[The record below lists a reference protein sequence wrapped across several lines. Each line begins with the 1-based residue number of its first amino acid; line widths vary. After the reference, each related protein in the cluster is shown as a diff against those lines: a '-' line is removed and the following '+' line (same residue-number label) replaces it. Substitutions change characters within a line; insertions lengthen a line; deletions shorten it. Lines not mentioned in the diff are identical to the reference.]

1 MEEFKR
7 DKMFDWKEFERVYSV
22 IKLLRET
29 SSSNTKASILK
40 QYKDTPHLQDLL
52 YYTYNKDLKYK
63 ITLKAISKAEVGN
76 IKSGESPFELASDLA
91 MCNIDNATRNRVAT
105 YLANIPNEKCRELV
119 LGMLLKDLGIHMTAK
134 SINKVIPNL
143 IPEFKVALANPIA
156 KAKLK
161 IGEHITV
168 TQKLNGIRGVYYMGG
183 FKSRQGK
190 DIDGFDNIKR
200 DIEDLFKYM
209 DWDNMVLDGELV
221 RIKTDDID
229 DEDNFRLTTSIVN
242 SKSRT
247 KDEEEQIEFVIFDLL
262 PYDEFVK
269 GESTLTHSKRN
280 EILEEIDM
288 YFESLGLEYLRTVPC
303 YFEGGY
309 DPYIINNILRQTDA
323 IGLEGVM
330 INRDATYKCKR
341 SNDILKVKSF
351 FYNDLRCLEVYEGE
365 GEFEGTLGGIVVNYK
380 GFKVKAGSGFTQE
393 QREYY
398 WTHPEEIVGRIV
410 CIKCKGESKNKNN
423 SDLSMNFP
431 IFNGV
436 RNDKEEESYEI

>member
-1 MEEFKR
+1 
-7 DKMFDWKEFERVYSV
+7 MFNWKEFERVHSV

-40 QYKDTPHLQDLL
+40 QYKDTPHLQSLL

-63 ITLKAISKAEVGN
+63 ITLKAISKAEIGN
-76 IKSGESPFELASDLA
+76 VKSEESPFELASDLA
-91 MCNIDNATRNRVAT
+91 ICNIDNATRNRVAT

-161 IGEHITV
+161 IGEQVTV
-168 TQKLNGIRGVYYMGG
+168 TQKLNGIRGVYCMGG

-190 DIDGFDNIKR
+190 DIDGFDNIKAE
-200 DIEDLFKYM
+200 IEDLFKYM
-209 DWDNMVLDGELV
+209 NWSNMVLDGELV

-269 GESTLTHSKRN
+269 GESTLTYSKRS

-288 YFESLGLEYLRTVPC
+288 YLESMNFSYLRTVPC

-410 CIKCKGESKNKNN
+410 CIKRKGESKNKNN

>member
-1 MEEFKR
+1 
-7 DKMFDWKEFERVYSV
+7 MFNWKEFERSYSV

-29 SSSNTKASILK
+29 SSTNTKTSILT
-40 QYKDTPHLQDLL
+40 QYKDTPYLQELL

-76 IKSGESPFELASDLA
+76 VKSGESPFELASDLA
-91 MCNIDNATRNRVAT
+91 TCNIDNATRNRVAT
-105 YLANIPNEKCRELV
+105 YLANVPNEKCRELV

-161 IGEHITV
+161 IGERVTV
-168 TQKLNGIRGVYYMGG
+168 TQKLNGIRGVYCMGG

-190 DIDGFDNIKR
+190 DIDGFDNIKEEL
-200 DIEDLFKYM
+200 DDLFKYM
-209 DWDNMVLDGELV
+209 CWDNVVLDGELV
-221 RIKTDDID
+221 RINSDKID

-269 GESTLTHSKRN
+269 GESILTYSKRS
-280 EILEEIDM
+280 ELLEEIDM
-288 YFESLGLEYLRTVPC
+288 YLESMGFEYLRTVPC

-351 FYNDLRCLEVYEGE
+351 FYNDLKIIGFTEGE
-365 GEFEGTLGGIVVNYK
+365 GEFVGTLGSLLVDYK
-380 GFKVKAGSGFTQE
+380 GSPCGVGSGFTK
-393 QREYY
+393 
-398 WTHPEEIVGRIV
+398 EERDWIWNNKDELIGRV
-410 CIKCKGESKNKNN
+410 CTVKCKGESRNKNN
-423 SDLSMNFP
+423 DLVSMNFP
-431 IFNGV
+431 IWAGL
-436 RNDKEEESYEI
+436 RDEGKEVSYET

>member
-1 MEEFKR
+1 
-7 DKMFDWKEFERVYSV
+7 MFNWKEFERVHSV

-40 QYKDTPHLQDLL
+40 QYKDTPHLQSLL

-63 ITLKAISKAEVGN
+63 ITLKAISKAEIGN
-76 IKSGESPFELASDLA
+76 VKSEESPFELASDLA
-91 MCNIDNATRNRVAT
+91 ICNIDNATRNRVAT

-161 IGEHITV
+161 IGEQVTV
-168 TQKLNGIRGVYYMGG
+168 TQKLNGIRGVYCMGG

-190 DIDGFDNIKR
+190 DIDGFDNIKAE
-200 DIEDLFKYM
+200 IEDLFKYM
-209 DWDNMVLDGELV
+209 NWSNMVLDGELV

-262 PYDEFVK
+262 PYDEFIK
-269 GESTLTHSKRN
+269 GESTLTYSKRS
-280 EILEEIDM
+280 EILEEVDE
-288 YFESLGLEYLRTVPC
+288 YLGLKGFEYLRTVPC

-309 DPYIINNILRQTDA
+309 DPNIINEILRQTDA

>member
-1 MEEFKR
+1 
-7 DKMFDWKEFERVYSV
+7 MFNWKEFDKVHSI

-29 SSSNTKASILK
+29 SSTTAKASILK
-40 QYKDTPHLQDLL
+40 QYEDTPHLQDLL

-63 ITLKAISKAEVGN
+63 MTLKGISGATVNDKFHRD
-76 IKSGESPFELASDLA
+76 ISPFDL
-91 MCNIDNATRNRVAT
+91 CKDLATRNVDTAMRNEVAT
-105 YLANIPNEKCRELV
+105 YLANIPTEKCRELV

-156 KAKLK
+156 KARLK
-161 IGEHITV
+161 VGERVCV
-168 TQKLNGIRGVYYMGG
+168 TQKLNGIRGVYCMGG

-190 DIDGFDNIKR
+190 DIDGFDCIKAEL
-200 DIEDLFKYM
+200 DDLFKYM
-209 DWDNMVLDGELV
+209 DWNNMVLDGELV
-221 RIKTDDID
+221 RRNVDNID

-262 PYDEFVK
+262 PYDEFIK
-269 GESTLTHSKRN
+269 GESTLIYEHRSA
-280 EILEEIDM
+280 ILEEIDL
-288 YFESLGLEYLRTVPC
+288 YFEAMNFEHLRTVPC

-309 DPYIINNILRQTDA
+309 DEYIINNILRQTDE

-330 INRDATYKCKR
+330 INRNTTYKCKR

-398 WTHPEEIVGRIV
+398 WTHPDEIVGHIV
-410 CIKCKGESKNKNN
+410 CIKCKGESRNAKN
-423 SDLSMNFP
+423 SDLSLNFP

-436 RNDKEEESYEI
+436 RNDKEEESYEL

>member
-1 MEEFKR
+1 
-7 DKMFDWKEFERVYSV
+7 MFNWKEFERVHSV

-29 SSSNTKASILK
+29 SSSNAKASILK
-40 QYKDTPHLQDLL
+40 QYKDTPHLQTLL

-63 ITLKAISKAEVGN
+63 MTLKGISGATVDEEFYREG
-76 IKSGESPFELASDLA
+76 SPFEMCEELAKR
-91 MCNIDNATRNRVAT
+91 NVDNAMRNEVAT

-161 IGEHITV
+161 IGEQVTV
-168 TQKLNGIRGVYYMGG
+168 TQKLNGIRGVYCMGG

-190 DIDGFDNIKR
+190 DIEGFDNIKTEL
-200 DIEDLFKYM
+200 EDLFKYM
-209 DWDNMVLDGELV
+209 NWSNMVLDGELV

-269 GESTLTHSKRN
+269 GESTLKYSVRSG
-280 EILEEIDM
+280 ILEEIDM
-288 YFESLGLEYLRTVPC
+288 YFDSVGFNYLRTVPC

-330 INRDATYKCKR
+330 INRDTTYKCKR

>member
-29 SSSNTKASILK
+29 SSSNAKASILK

-262 PYDEFVK
+262 PYEEFVK

-351 FYNDLRCLEVYEGE
+351 FYNDLKCLAVNEGE
-365 GEFEGTLGGIVVNYK
+365 GEFKGTLGSITVNYK
-380 GFKVKAGSGFTQE
+380 SYKVNVGSGFTKE

-398 WTHPEEIVGRIV
+398 WTHPEEIVGHIV
-410 CIKCKGESKNKNN
+410 CVKCKGESRN
-423 SDLSMNFP
+423 SKDDSVSLNFP
-431 IFNGV
+431 IFFAIRV
-436 RNDKEEESYEI
+436 DKDEESYET

>member
-1 MEEFKR
+1 M
-7 DKMFDWKEFERVYSV
+7 S
-22 IKLLRET
+22 
-29 SSSNTKASILK
+29 
-40 QYKDTPHLQDLL
+40 HLHS
-52 YYTYNKDLKYK
+52 NKDLKYN

-76 IKSGESPFELASDLA
+76 VKSEESPFELASDLA

-200 DIEDLFKYM
+200 DIEDLFNYM

-221 RIKTDDID
+221 RIKTDNID
-229 DEDNFRLTTSIVN
+229 VGDNFRLTTSIVN

-262 PYDEFVK
+262 PYDEFIK

-398 WTHPEEIVGRIV
+398 WTHPEEIVGHIV

>member
-7 DKMFDWKEFERVYSV
+7 DKMFDWKGFERVYSV

-398 WTHPEEIVGRIV
+398 WTHPEEIVGHIV

>member
-1 MEEFKR
+1 
-7 DKMFDWKEFERVYSV
+7 MFNWKEFERSYSV

-29 SSSNTKASILK
+29 SSTNAKASILT
-40 QYKDTPHLQDLL
+40 QYKDTPYLQDLL

-63 ITLKAISKAEVGN
+63 MTLKGISGATVDDKFYRKG
-76 IKSGESPFELASDLA
+76 SPFDL
-91 MCNIDNATRNRVAT
+91 CKDLATRNVDNAMRNEVAT
-105 YLANIPNEKCRELV
+105 YLANIPNEHCRELV

-134 SINKVIPNL
+134 SINKVVPNL

-161 IGEHITV
+161 IGERVTV
-168 TQKLNGIRGVYYMGG
+168 TQKLNGIRGVYCMGG

-190 DIDGFDNIKR
+190 DIDGFDNIKEEL
-200 DIEDLFKYM
+200 DDLYKYM
-209 DWDNMVLDGELV
+209 DWSNMVLDGELV
-221 RIKTDDID
+221 RINSDKID

-247 KDEEEQIEFVIFDLL
+247 KDEEEQIEFVIFDML

-269 GESTLTHSKRN
+269 GESTLIYEQRSN
-280 EILEEIDM
+280 ILEELDVYFDM
-288 YFESLGLEYLRTVPC
+288 MDFNHLRTVPC

-309 DPYIINNILRQTDA
+309 DPYIINNILKQTDE
-323 IGLEGVM
+323 IGLEGIM
-330 INRDATYKCKR
+330 INRNTTYKCKR

-351 FYNDLRCLEVYEGE
+351 FYNDLRCLDVYEGE
-365 GEFEGTLGGIVVNYK
+365 GEFEGTLGGIIVNYK
-380 GFKVKAGSGFTQE
+380 GFQVKAGSGFTQE

-410 CIKCKGESKNKNN
+410 CIKCKGESHNKNN

-436 RNDKEEESYEI
+436 RLDKEEESYEI

>member
-1 MEEFKR
+1 
-7 DKMFDWKEFERVYSV
+7 MFNWKEFERVHSV

-29 SSSNTKASILK
+29 SSSNAKASILK

-76 IKSGESPFELASDLA
+76 VKSEESPFELASDLA

-161 IGEHITV
+161 IGEQVTV
-168 TQKLNGIRGVYYMGG
+168 TQKLNGIRGVYCMGG

-190 DIDGFDNIKR
+190 DIDGFDNIKAE
-200 DIEDLFKYM
+200 IEDLFKYM
-209 DWDNMVLDGELV
+209 NWSNMVLDGELV

-262 PYDEFVK
+262 PYNEFVK
-269 GESTLTHSKRN
+269 GESTLTYSKRS

-288 YFESLGLEYLRTVPC
+288 YLESMNFSYLRTVPC

-351 FYNDLRCLEVYEGE
+351 FHNDLKCLAVNEGE
-365 GEFEGTLGGIVVNYK
+365 GEFKGTLGSITVNYK
-380 GFKVKAGSGFTQE
+380 SYKVNVGSGFTKE
-393 QREYY
+393 EREYY
-398 WTHPEEIVGRIV
+398 WTHPEEIVGKIV
-410 CIKCKGESKNKNN
+410 EVQCKGESRN
-423 SDLSMNFP
+423 SKDDSVSLNFP
-431 IFNGV
+431 TFKGV
-436 RNDKEEESYEI
+436 RLDKDSESYEL

>member
-1 MEEFKR
+1 
-7 DKMFDWKEFERVYSV
+7 MFNWKEFERVHSV

-40 QYKDTPHLQDLL
+40 QYKDTPHLQNLL

-76 IKSGESPFELASDLA
+76 VKSEESPFELASDLA

-330 INRDATYKCKR
+330 INRDTTYKCKR

-351 FYNDLRCLEVYEGE
+351 FYNDLKCLAVNEGE
-365 GEFEGTLGGIVVNYK
+365 GEFVGCLGSITVNYK
-380 GFKVKAGSGFTQE
+380 GYMVNVGSGFTKE

-398 WTHPEEIVGRIV
+398 WTHPEEIVGKIV
-410 CIKCKGESKNKNN
+410 EVQCKGESRN
-423 SDLSMNFP
+423 SKDDSVSLNFP
-431 IFNGV
+431 TFKGV
-436 RNDKEEESYEI
+436 RLDKDSESYEL

>member
-7 DKMFDWKEFERVYSV
+7 DKMFNWKEFERAYSV

-29 SSSNTKASILK
+29 SSSNAKASILK

-161 IGEHITV
+161 IGEQVTV
-168 TQKLNGIRGVYYMGG
+168 TQKLNGIRGVYCMGG

-190 DIDGFDNIKR
+190 DIDGFDNIKAE
-200 DIEDLFKYM
+200 IEDLFKYM
-209 DWDNMVLDGELV
+209 NWSNMVLDGELV

-269 GESTLTHSKRN
+269 GESTLTYSKRS

-288 YFESLGLEYLRTVPC
+288 YLESMNFSYLRTVPC

-436 RNDKEEESYEI
+436 RLDKEEESYEI

>member
-1 MEEFKR
+1 
-7 DKMFDWKEFERVYSV
+7 MFNWKEFDKVHSI

-29 SSSNTKASILK
+29 SSTTAKASILK

-63 ITLKAISKAEVGN
+63 MTLKGISGATVN
-76 IKSGESPFELASDLA
+76 DRFHRDISPFDLCKDLASRNVDTA
-91 MCNIDNATRNRVAT
+91 MRNEVAT
-105 YLANIPNEKCRELV
+105 YLANIPTEKCRELV

-161 IGEHITV
+161 DGEYVAV
-168 TQKLNGIRGVYYMGG
+168 TQKLNGIRGVFYLGE

-190 DIDGFDNIKR
+190 DVGGFNNIIDELRVLEESLGFDANSHI
-200 DIEDLFKYM
+200 F
-209 DWDNMVLDGELV
+209 DGELV
-221 RIKTDDID
+221 RIKSDDID

-242 SKSRT
+242 SKTRKS
-247 KDEEEQIEFVIFDLL
+247 KEEDEIEFVIFDVV
-262 PYDEFVK
+262 PTKEFEL
-269 GESTLTHSKRN
+269 GESSLTYSKRSA
-280 EILEEIDM
+280 ILADIEEKCNVL
-288 YFESLGLEYLRTVPC
+288 ELGHLRVVPC
-303 YFEGGY
+303 YYEGEYSSEVVQG
-309 DPYIINNILRQTDA
+309 ILKETDEL
-323 IGLEGVM
+323 GLEGVM

-351 FYNDLRCLEVYEGE
+351 FYNDLRCLGMYEGE

-398 WTHPEEIVGRIV
+398 WTHPDEIVGHIV
-410 CIKCKGESKNKNN
+410 CIKCKGESRN
-423 SDLSMNFP
+423 SKDDSVSLNFP
-431 IFNGV
+431 IFFAIRV
-436 RNDKEEESYEI
+436 DKDEESYET

>member
-1 MEEFKR
+1 
-7 DKMFDWKEFERVYSV
+7 MFSWKEFEQTHSV

-29 SSSNTKASILK
+29 SSSNAKASILK
-40 QYKDTPHLQDLL
+40 QYKDIPHLQDLL

-76 IKSGESPFELASDLA
+76 VKSEESPFELASDLA

-161 IGEHITV
+161 IGEQVTV
-168 TQKLNGIRGVYYMGG
+168 TQKLNGIRGVYCMGG

-190 DIDGFDNIKR
+190 DIDGFDNIKEE
-200 DIEDLFKYM
+200 IEDLFKYM
-209 DWDNMVLDGELV
+209 NWSNMVLDGELV

-247 KDEEEQIEFVIFDLL
+247 KEEEEQIEFVIFDLL

-269 GESTLTHSKRN
+269 GESTLTYSKRS

-288 YFESLGLEYLRTVPC
+288 YLESMNFSYLRTVPC

-365 GEFEGTLGGIVVNYK
+365 GEFEGTLGGIIVNYK

-398 WTHPEEIVGRIV
+398 WTHPEDIVGHIV
-410 CIKCKGESKNKNN
+410 CIKCKGESRNAKND
-423 SDLSMNFP
+423 DLSLNFP

-436 RNDKEEESYEI
+436 RNDKEEESYEL

>member
-1 MEEFKR
+1 
-7 DKMFDWKEFERVYSV
+7 MFNWKEFERVHSV

-29 SSSNTKASILK
+29 SSSNAKASILK
-40 QYKDTPHLQDLL
+40 QYKDTPHLQNLL

-76 IKSGESPFELASDLA
+76 VKSEESPFELASDLA

-161 IGEHITV
+161 IGEQVTV
-168 TQKLNGIRGVYYMGG
+168 TQKLNGIRGVYCMGG

-190 DIDGFDNIKR
+190 DIDGFNNIKTEL
-200 DIEDLFKYM
+200 EDLFKYM
-209 DWDNMVLDGELV
+209 SWNNMVLDGELV

-269 GESTLTHSKRN
+269 GESTLTYSRRS
-280 EILEEIDM
+280 EILEEVDE
-288 YFESLGLEYLRTVPC
+288 YLGSKGFEYLRTVPC

-309 DPYIINNILRQTDA
+309 DPNIINEILKQTDA

>member
-1 MEEFKR
+1 
-7 DKMFDWKEFERVYSV
+7 MFNWKEFERVHSV

-29 SSSNTKASILK
+29 SSSNAKASILK
-40 QYKDTPHLQDLL
+40 QYKDTPHLQNLL

-76 IKSGESPFELASDLA
+76 VKSEESPFELASDLA

-161 IGEHITV
+161 IGEQVTV
-168 TQKLNGIRGVYYMGG
+168 TQKLNGIRGVYCMGG

-190 DIDGFDNIKR
+190 DIDGFDNIKAE
-200 DIEDLFKYM
+200 IEDLFKYM
-209 DWDNMVLDGELV
+209 NWSNMVLDGELV

-269 GESTLTHSKRN
+269 GESTLTYSKRS

-288 YFESLGLEYLRTVPC
+288 YLESMNFNYLRTVPC

-398 WTHPEEIVGRIV
+398 WTHPEEIVGHIV

>member
-1 MEEFKR
+1 
-7 DKMFDWKEFERVYSV
+7 MFNWKEFERVHNV
-22 IKLLRET
+22 VKLLRET
-29 SSSNTKASILK
+29 SSSNAKASILK
-40 QYKDTPHLQDLL
+40 QYKDTPHLQNLL

-63 ITLKAISKAEVGN
+63 MTLKGISGATVDEEFYREG
-76 IKSGESPFELASDLA
+76 SPFEMCEELAKR
-91 MCNIDNATRNRVAT
+91 NVDNAMRNEVAT

-161 IGEHITV
+161 IGEQVTV
-168 TQKLNGIRGVYYMGG
+168 TQKLNGIRGVYCMGG

-190 DIDGFDNIKR
+190 DIEGFDNIKTEL
-200 DIEDLFKYM
+200 EDLFKYM
-209 DWDNMVLDGELV
+209 NWSNMVLDGELV

-269 GESTLTHSKRN
+269 GESTLKYSVRSG
-280 EILEEIDM
+280 ILEEIDM
-288 YFESLGLEYLRTVPC
+288 YFDSVGFNYLRTVPC

-351 FYNDLRCLEVYEGE
+351 FYNDLKCLAVNEGE
-365 GEFEGTLGGIVVNYK
+365 GEFVGCLGSITVNYK
-380 GFKVKAGSGFTQE
+380 GYTVNVGSGFTKE

-398 WTHPEEIVGRIV
+398 WTHPEEIVGHIV